1 MRLLLAPLALVLVA
15 APLAAQ
21 QHQHPQPR
29 NADPDNV
36 VQPAGA
42 LPAGWQARTDRGQPI
57 DQLSFTASGRGFHAV
72 MGPAAVLY
80 NPTQTRSGDYKV
92 AYTFT
97 QTKAPAHPEAYG
109 LVIGGSD
116 LAGANQ
122 SYSYFLVRGGGEYFL
137 ATRKGDQRTVIQNWV
152 ANPAIKKQDAT
163 TGAQTNVLGAEV
175 RGDEVIFTI
184 NGAEIARRPKNE
196 ILTDGVVGFRVN
208 HNLDVHVEP
217 AQ

>member
-1 MRLLLAPLALVLVA
+1 MRLLLASLTLALA
-15 APLAAQ
+15 ATPLAAQ
-21 QHQHPQPR
+21 QAR

-36 VQPAGA
+36 VKPAGA
-42 LPAGWQARTDRGQPI
+42 MPAGWQARTDRNAPVS
-57 DQLSFTASGRGFHAV
+57 QLSFVAAGRGFHAV

-80 NPTQTRSGDYKV
+80 NPTMTRSGDYKV

-109 LVIGGSD
+109 LVLGGTD

-122 SYSYFLVRGGGEYFL
+122 AYSYFLVRGTGEYFI
-137 ATRKGDQRTVIQNWV
+137 ATRKGDQRTVIQNWI

-208 HNLDVHVEP
+208 HNLDVHIEP
-217 AQ
+217 AA

>member
-1 MRLLLAPLALVLVA
+1 MRLLLASLTLALAA

-21 QHQHPQPR
+21 QPR
-29 NADPDNV
+29 NSDPDNV
-36 VQPAGA
+36 VKPAGA
-42 LPAGWQARTDRGQPI
+42 MPAGWHARTDRNAPV
-57 DQLSFTASGRGFHAV
+57 DQLSFVTMGRGFHAV
-72 MGPAAVLY
+72 MGPAAVFY
-80 NPTQTRSGDYKV
+80 NPAQTRSGNYKV

-116 LAGANQ
+116 LAGPNQ
-122 SYSYFLVRGGGEYFL
+122 AYSYFLVRGGGEYFL

-163 TGAQTNVLGAEV
+163 TGVQTNVLGAEV
-175 RGDEVIFTI
+175 RGNEVIFTV
-184 NGAEIARRPKNE
+184 NNVEIARRPKNE
-196 ILTDGVVGFRVN
+196 FLTDGLVGFRIN